1 MCGIVVDIKLLL
13 TLWIGQSDT
22 QRQSRQVSRSTE
34 KTLLKNAKNFTTDE
48 ALTTPTLMLIFL
60 IFSRA
65 ITKGEDTANVDGNNK
80 SRNLILWDEA
90 PHPRLGQK

>member
-1 MCGIVVDIKLLL
+1 MNIGTFIPCHDDSVSCLGHSQALFYDSKPIMEYALKYRKQCLDKYCVVDIKLLL

-48 ALTTPTLMLIFL
+48 ALTTPT
-60 IFSRA
+60 
-65 ITKGEDTANVDGNNK
+65 
-80 SRNLILWDEA
+80 
-90 PHPRLGQK
+90 